1 MITKI
6 LPWLAGAL
14 WATVVFLGGLQLFFP
29 STATVERLQYELDKA
44 SDGGFQLSAD
54 KAGLWRATGL
64 KLQGVELLKV
74 DAKSR
79 SRRGKDDEE
88 AEAPMATRF
97 LVADHLAVR
106 ARLLPLLSGNKQAR
120 FDADMYRGDV
130 SGVAG
135 LRGDVIGT
143 QGEAS
148 ELDLSLIPF
157 EGELMTLD
165 IDGALD
171 ASWDLSIDTADVSE
185 STGEISIEIDGLVLN
200 SANVAGFDL
209 EESGSFDKAEFV
221 LEIEDGKAKV
231 KKGELEGELLELE
244 LSGDITL
251 NKKFDRSRLRMK
263 AEFTL
268 AEHLDNLVKLL
279 PGAKEARRDDGT
291 YHFNISGTVLNPSFR
306 AERERRSTSRTKRS
320 DTPRDGGPAILPGGL
335 GGADDDDM
343 DDGERRAQREDRIR
357 ERRERLR
364 ERREAAKVEREDD
377 DDDDDN
383 FDDDDDDF
391 DGRDGDDFL
400 DDERDDFQDEM
411 PIPVGRDYDDVEL
424 RDAPFDDEDLGEF
437 EDDF

>member
-6 LPWLAGAL
+6 LPWLAGAV
-14 WATVVFLGGLQLFFP
+14 WATAVFLGGMQLFFP
-29 STATVERLQYELDKA
+29 STAAVERLQYELDKA

-74 DAKSR
+74 DTKSR

-106 ARLLPLLSGNKQAR
+106 ARLLPLLGGNKQAR

-171 ASWDLSIDTADVSE
+171 ASWDLSIDTADVTE
-185 STGEISIEIDGLVLN
+185 SSGEISIEIDGLVLN

-279 PGAKEARRDDGT
+279 PGAKEARRDDGM

-320 DTPRDGGPAILPGGL
+320 DTPLDGGPAMLPGGL
-335 GGADDDDM
+335 GGADDDM
-343 DDGERRAQREDRIR
+343 DADERRTQREDRIR
-357 ERRERLR
+357 ERRERLA
-364 ERREAAKVEREDD
+364 ERREAAKNEREDEGGD
-377 DDDDDN
+377 D
-383 FDDDDDDF
+383 FDDDEDMDDY

-400 DDERDDFQDEM
+400 DDERDDFQDEI

-424 RDAPFDDEDLGEF
+424 RGVPFDDDDLGEF